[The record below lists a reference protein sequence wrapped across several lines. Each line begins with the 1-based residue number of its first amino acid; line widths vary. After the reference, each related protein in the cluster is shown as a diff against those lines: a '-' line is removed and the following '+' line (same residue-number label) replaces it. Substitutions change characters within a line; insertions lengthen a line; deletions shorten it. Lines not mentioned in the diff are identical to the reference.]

1 VGGSILAAEPAPA
14 RRSFQTL
21 DGLRAVGALIIV
33 MRHVPLFGPVRVPE
47 SFLAVDLFYLVSG
60 FVVAHAYAHRLAAGG
75 YFWDF
80 VKVRLIRLYPLYLA
94 GLAAGVL
101 MATASILQS
110 PHSSW
115 TAAKIAECVGVG
127 LLMIPRFPALPN
139 NGTTLDGPLW
149 TLLYELIANFV
160 YAAAIKLMRTWV
172 LVAIMIVSGVGVIT
186 AELTAKTLDVGYN
199 LTDQWA
205 ALARVGYSF
214 FAGVLI
220 YRLFGRGEQKAQWVS
235 LACVA
240 VLGVGLACHLPR
252 ALIAPYEIGMV
263 LVGMPVLV
271 IAAARFEPGPTIGR
285 IFSWIGL
292 MSYGIY
298 CLHQPLGNL
307 TLMEIGRYVPRG
319 LSGAFVGV
327 LFIAAVV
334 LLCWALDVFYD
345 APLRRWLRARLF
357 PGPPRRA
364 GA

>member
-1 VGGSILAAEPAPA
+1 LAAEPAPA

-33 MRHVPLFGPVRVPE
+33 MRHVPLFGPLRVPE

-60 FVVAHAYAHRLAAGG
+60 FVVAHAYAQRLAAGG

-101 MATASILQS
+101 MAAASILQNPQS
-110 PHSSW
+110 TW
-115 TAAKIAECVGVG
+115 TPAKVAECVGLG
-127 LLMIPRFPALPN
+127 LLMIPRFPGLTI

-149 TLLYELIANFV
+149 TLLYELVANFV

-172 LVAIMIVSGVGVIT
+172 LVAIMVVSGAGVIW
-186 AELTAKTLDVGYN
+186 AELSANTLDVGYN

-220 YRLFGRGEQKAQWVS
+220 YRLFGRGEQKAQWAS

-240 VLGVGLACHLPR
+240 VLGVGLACHLSR
-252 ALIAPYEIGMV
+252 GLIAPYEIGMV
-263 LVGMPVLV
+263 LVGMPLIA
-271 IAAARFEPGPTIGR
+271 IAAARFEPGPRVGR
-285 IFSWIGL
+285 VFSWIGL

-307 TLMEIGRYVPRG
+307 VVMEIGRYVPRG
-319 LSGAFVGV
+319 LGGAIVGV
-327 LFIAAVV
+327 LFTAAVV
-334 LLCWALDVFYD
+334 LLCWVLDLYYD

-357 PGPPRRA
+357 PAAPRRA
-364 GA
+364 RA